1 MQQFKDVDILDT
13 LQQIMMIHTEY
24 HQSDFNEDIKAILTA
39 ANSDK
44 LEDKNL
50 LWLSRVHG
58 THCFYESDVFIK
70 NTFANNAWKYFS
82 EHKSENPIAYA
93 IRITGTE
100 KEKVFGDIYYLDYE
114 QSVSQVK
121 KNAVKADDQIL
132 HYEYGNV
139 IMDFGEWFS
148 ADEHKVYGKYVGLD
162 YIPNN
167 EEQLKDV
174 LRGVRKERKEYP
186 VVDVESHIEVLMKS
200 AVSNRI
206 INMTPDE
213 KESYIEVMEL
223 RLDFSQT
230 ESISPFDYAIYKA
243 LINERAKEEK
253 HKQKPSIKK
262 QLAEKT
268 NDGNGFQDK
277 QNKSNDLE
285 V

>member
-1 MQQFKDVDILDT
+1 
-13 LQQIMMIHTEY
+13 
-24 HQSDFNEDIKAILTA
+24 
-39 ANSDK
+39 
-44 LEDKNL
+44 
-50 LWLSRVHG
+50 
-58 THCFYESDVFIK
+58 
-70 NTFANNAWKYFS
+70 
-82 EHKSENPIAYA
+82 
-93 IRITGTE
+93 
-100 KEKVFGDIYYLDYE
+100 
-114 QSVSQVK
+114 
-121 KNAVKADDQIL
+121 
-132 HYEYGNV
+132 
-139 IMDFGEWFS
+139 
-148 ADEHKVYGKYVGLD
+148 
-162 YIPNN
+162 
-167 EEQLKDV
+167 
-174 LRGVRKERKEYP
+174 
-186 VVDVESHIEVLMKS
+186 MKS

-213 KESYIEVMEL
+213 KESYIDVMEL